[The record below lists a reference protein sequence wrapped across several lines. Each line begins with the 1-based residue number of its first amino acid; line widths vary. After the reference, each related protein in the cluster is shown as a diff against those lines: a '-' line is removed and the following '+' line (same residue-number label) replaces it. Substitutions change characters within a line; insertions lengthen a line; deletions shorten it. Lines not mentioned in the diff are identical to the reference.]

1 MKIAA
6 FILLLVTLLP
16 SILSAENQTKQE
28 QELFVFDKMITA
40 KFPEKIPPAIPKFI
54 IPENSKYLQSTDL
67 RSGFYTSLEA
77 TLVYENAISRKDLDQ
92 FLQKGFLN
100 SEWRLLQTSTTE
112 KESIYL
118 AEGFSRKILTIL
130 VRPSTGGG
138 TKVNV
143 YFKKNNNY

>member
-6 FILLLVTLLP
+6 FILIHL
-16 SILSAENQTKQE
+16 SIIQFSLSAESAPKPK

-54 IPENSKYLQSTDL
+54 IPDNSNYLQSTDL
-67 RSGFYTSLEA
+67 RSGFYTSIEA
-77 TLVYENAISRKDLDQ
+77 TLVYENPISRQELDS
-92 FLQKGFLN
+92 FLQKGFLT

-112 KESIYL
+112 SESIYL

-130 VRPSTGGG
+130 VRSSSDGGS
-138 TKVNV
+138 KVNV